1 MPNLALSAD
10 AHYHHLV
17 DDVIEGG
24 KLTYESGTIKVPEGP
39 GLGVRLDPEKLGRY
53 AELYKE
59 LGGYP
64 YDRDPGQPNDY
75 PLVPKQRFAD
85 PGVSLMPDLSV
96 GDQER
101 QHS

>member
-1 MPNLALSAD
+1 MLHFGAAVPNLALSAD

-24 KLTYESGTIKVPEGP
+24 KLPYEDGTIKVPEEP
-39 GLGVRLDPEKLGRY
+39 GLGVRLDHEKLKRY

-64 YDRDPGQPNDY
+64 YDRDPGQPNNLRAS
-75 PLVPKQRFAD
+75 PETALCGPPR
-85 PGVSLMPDLSV
+85 
-96 GDQER
+96 
-101 QHS
+101 